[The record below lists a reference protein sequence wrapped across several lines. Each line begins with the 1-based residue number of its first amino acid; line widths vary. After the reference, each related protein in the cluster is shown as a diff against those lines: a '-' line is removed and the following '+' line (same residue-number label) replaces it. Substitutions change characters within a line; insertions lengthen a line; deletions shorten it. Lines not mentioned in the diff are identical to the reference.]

1 MPAEIVS
8 YVELEDVFPGRECS
22 IAYLSECLS
31 ALPLDLVLEMCA
43 RANQITSGSSN
54 LSLIE
59 RQRKLAGG
67 ILSPEALENLKNA
80 TRRSNAGDPH
90 KVALFSR
97 AQLIELTRWA
107 LLLSNADAPPLG
119 RPWNQEEKDMF
130 VQAALI
136 CSWLSGARVRAM
148 LEKNKEIDANVAPN
162 YNPVYKWKFGWEY
175 SLDPM
180 SYRNLKSFMKARIAK
195 IKKLRGTVLEKKITQ
210 MKLQKVKKE
219 FEEEQKIKTEKFE
232 KQEKIKK
239 MQAQR
244 YQTLD
249 TVVRDPGV
257 YIICE
262 EKKSL
267 TKVKNKINC
276 LYIGESQVLAK
287 RLSSYSNINKKNH
300 ELVDKISRKLKK
312 PREEILEK
320 LKDNIKVR
328 TLRFK
333 RMENSDE
340 RRKIEGYLINRLKP
354 LANTSKNN

>member
-1 MPAEIVS
+1 MIIKKK
-8 YVELEDVFPGRECS
+8 R
-22 IAYLSECLS
+22 
-31 ALPLDLVLEMCA
+31 
-43 RANQITSGSSN
+43 
-54 LSLIE
+54 
-59 RQRKLAGG
+59 
-67 ILSPEALENLKNA
+67 
-80 TRRSNAGDPH
+80 
-90 KVALFSR
+90 
-97 AQLIELTRWA
+97 IELYNENFKKSIKK
-107 LLLSNADAPPLG
+107 LSIDNTNDVCQFILVKDELNNYIHFQFKKDTEASHLAYCLNEEFSKMDKNVYEKGNKLNYDCVNIET
-119 RPWNQEEKDMF
+119 PWFNVFDMWYKLRKKYYKGQAFEDEREHLKTNWFFRAFKWPEEKD
-130 VQAALI
+130 V
-136 CSWLSGARVRAM
+136 
-148 LEKNKEIDANVAPN
+148 EANVAPN

-195 IKKLRGTVLEKKITQ
+195 IKELRGTVLEEKINQ

-239 MQAQR
+239 MQAKR
-244 YQTLD
+244 YQPLD

>member
-1 MPAEIVS
+1 MRKKKYYLRP
-8 YVELEDVFPGRECS
+8 EDIDNKKKR
-22 IAYLSECLS
+22 
-31 ALPLDLVLEMCA
+31 
-43 RANQITSGSSN
+43 
-54 LSLIE
+54 
-59 RQRKLAGG
+59 
-67 ILSPEALENLKNA
+67 
-80 TRRSNAGDPH
+80 
-90 KVALFSR
+90 
-97 AQLIELTRWA
+97 IELYNDNFKKSIKK
-107 LLLSNADAPPLG
+107 LSIDNTNDVCQFILVKDELNNYIHFQFKKDTEASHLAYCLNEEFSKMDKNVYEKGNKLNYDCVNIET
-119 RPWNQEEKDMF
+119 PWFNVFDMWYKLRKKYYKGQAFEDEREHLKTNWFFRAFKWPEEKD
-130 VQAALI
+130 V
-136 CSWLSGARVRAM
+136 
-148 LEKNKEIDANVAPN
+148 EANVAPN

-180 SYRNLKSFMKARIAK
+180 SYRNLKSFMKARIVK
-195 IKKLRGTVLEKKITQ
+195 IKELRGTVLEEKINQ

-239 MQAQR
+239 MQAKR
-244 YQTLD
+244 YQPLD

-320 LKDNIKVR
+320 LKNNIKVR

>member
-1 MPAEIVS
+1 MRKKKYYLRP
-8 YVELEDVFPGRECS
+8 EDIDNKKKR
-22 IAYLSECLS
+22 
-31 ALPLDLVLEMCA
+31 
-43 RANQITSGSSN
+43 
-54 LSLIE
+54 
-59 RQRKLAGG
+59 
-67 ILSPEALENLKNA
+67 
-80 TRRSNAGDPH
+80 
-90 KVALFSR
+90 
-97 AQLIELTRWA
+97 IELYNDNFKKSIKK
-107 LLLSNADAPPLG
+107 LSIDNTNDVCQFILVKDELNHYIHFQFKKDTEAFHLAYCLNEKFSKMDKNVYKKGNKLNYDCVNIET
-119 RPWNQEEKDMF
+119 PWFNVFDMWYKLRKKYYKGQAFEDEREYLKTNWFFRAFKWPEEKD
-130 VQAALI
+130 V
-136 CSWLSGARVRAM
+136 
-148 LEKNKEIDANVAPN
+148 EANVAPN

-180 SYRNLKSFMKARIAK
+180 SYRNLKSFMKARIVK
-195 IKKLRGTVLEKKITQ
+195 IKELRGTVLEEKINQ

-239 MQAQR
+239 MQAKR
-244 YQTLD
+244 YQPLD

-328 TLRFK
+328 TLKFK
-333 RMENSDE
+333 RMENSEE
-340 RRKIEGYLINRLKP
+340 RKRIEGYLINRLKP

>member
-1 MPAEIVS
+1 M
-8 YVELEDVFPGRECS
+8 F
-22 IAYLSECLS
+22 
-31 ALPLDLVLEMCA
+31 
-43 RANQITSGSSN
+43 RAFTW
-54 LSLIE
+54 
-59 RQRKLAGG
+59 
-67 ILSPEALENLKNA
+67 P
-80 TRRSNAGDPH
+80 
-90 KVALFSR
+90 
-97 AQLIELTRWA
+97 
-107 LLLSNADAPPLG
+107 
-119 RPWNQEEKDMF
+119 EEKD
-130 VQAALI
+130 I
-136 CSWLSGARVRAM
+136 
-148 LEKNKEIDANVAPN
+148 EANVAPN

-195 IKKLRGTVLEKKITQ
+195 IKELRGTVLEEKINQ

-239 MQAQR
+239 MQAKR
-244 YQTLD
+244 YQPLD